1 MPSINSPLAITDS
14 HSLSRDCAEFSTSQ
28 APHRKN
34 NPSVRE
40 LIEYIEELEALVS
53 FYRGESAPTFRGLT
67 NKETLILLALYRRS
81 GLVAKECLWTALY
94 DDDCDAPEIKIVDVF
109 VCKLRAK
116 LPPDCIETVWGK
128 GYVLTPA
135 GRQWAEENEV
145 RW

>member
-1 MPSINSPLAITDS
+1 MPSINSPLATTDS

-40 LIEYIEELEALVS
+40 LIEYIEELERRVDILS
-53 FYRGESAPTFRGLT
+53 RTRIFGYWGLT
-67 NKETLILLALYRRS
+67 PSEAKIIRFLYTEDEPQRYSDIFAAVYGDRRN
-81 GLVAKECLWTALY
+81 
-94 DDDCDAPEIKIVDVF
+94 
-109 VCKLRAK
+109 
-116 LPPDCIETVWGK
+116 PPDIKTVGVYLSQIRSK
-128 GYVLTPA
+128 IGRERLTGSRGVGITLTPA